1 MATVH
6 VTWFGIVVEFSH
18 LEITQITATLN
29 TGAAGLGAVA
39 TALTAIGI
47 TGSAAVL
54 RGAAY
59 RSDKLALGSGA
70 GCDRRGKSYHAER
83 MMQFQSRPTPDYD
96 AAVSALKK
104 LDWESKTRAF
114 AEASQPKLEADAVK
128 AFGRSAK
135 GALMAPNHR
144 SETQRRRQ

>member
-47 TGSAAVL
+47 TGPSAVIAGIASAVL
-54 RGAAY
+54 KVSAT
-59 RSDKLALGSGA
+59 ALQ
-70 GCDRRGKSYHAER
+70 GCDSKGIGILLFVLWVGAPWCR
-83 MMQFQSRPTPDYD
+83 SR
-96 AAVSALKK
+96 
-104 LDWESKTRAF
+104 
-114 AEASQPKLEADAVK
+114 
-128 AFGRSAK
+128 
-135 GALMAPNHR
+135 
-144 SETQRRRQ
+144 